1 MGRKPAKGP
10 GRPSEASE
18 SQGLVKKTFRLSE
31 MTAKRL
37 GVEGVMT
44 GESESGIVERVLAAY
59 LHGWRL
65 PSKTGGATPPPA
77 GEADRAED
85 AA

>member
-1 MGRKPAKGP
+1 MARKSARGP
-10 GRPSEASE
+10 GRPADEPE
-18 SQGLVKKTFRLSE
+18 SQGLVKKTFRLKD

-37 GVEGVMT
+37 GVEAVMT
-44 GESESGIVERVLAAY
+44 GESESGIVERVLSGY

-77 GEADRAED
+77 GDAGSAED